1 VVGYIGA
8 YRVDLPGVC
17 LHYLLI
23 RSDLTLNLIALGLM
37 LGCSVCSEAG
47 LFSTIGFIQYLPS
60 EATLHAFGLTGVVAS
75 ILMQRFANP
84 ERPNCFLLLFL
95 QIGIGMLI
103 AGVVS
108 HNFWIISKLTGN
120 SHLVFLLLL
129 NLLPFIRIYISANG
143 RIG

>member
-1 VVGYIGA
+1 MCASI
-8 YRVDLPGVC
+8 
-17 LHYLLI
+17 YLLI

-103 AGVVS
+103 AGVCETVRCWGVDDRQVKIDYVLGGTMPKITRCYT
-108 HNFWIISKLTGN
+108 FEKGAIS
-120 SHLVFLLLL
+120 
-129 NLLPFIRIYISANG
+129 
-143 RIG
+143 